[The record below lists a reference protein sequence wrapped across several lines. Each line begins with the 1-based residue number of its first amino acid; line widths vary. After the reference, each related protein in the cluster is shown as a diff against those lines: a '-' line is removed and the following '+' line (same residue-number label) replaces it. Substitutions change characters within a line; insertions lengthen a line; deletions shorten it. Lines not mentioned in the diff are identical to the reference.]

1 MRYLTLREVLALY
14 ERVLQRSGGLMGIR
28 DLGGLE
34 SALAQP
40 RMTYG
45 GEEFYP
51 DIGTKAAALGY
62 SLIMNHPF
70 VDGNKRVGHAAMEVF
85 LVLNGYE
92 IKAGLD
98 EQERVILSLAASKMS
113 RAEFTTW
120 IQDHISKKV
129 EQNE

>member
-1 MRYLTLREVLALY
+1 MK
-14 ERVLQRSGGLMGIR
+14 RSGGALGVR

-51 DIGTKAAALGY
+51 EIGAKAATLAY

-70 VDGNKRVGHAAMEVF
+70 VDGNKRLGHAAMEVF
-85 LVLNGYE
+85 LVLNGFE
-92 IKAGLD
+92 LHADDD
-98 EQERVILSLAASKMS
+98 EQESAILNLAASRLS
-113 RAEFTTW
+113 REEFTIW
-120 IQDHISKKV
+120 VQGHIRKI
-129 EQNE
+129 N